1 MADVITRFRLETT
14 QYDSKLRDAAKGLKE
29 VVRVAELGGKDF
41 TNFSQKQVEAARA
54 LGNTA
59 SGANNAK
66 DRLKDLVGA
75 FNDTA
80 KAYNNLSSAQ
90 QQSDFGKA
98 LSQSLEQLQQRIKDT
113 KQELYGLSST
123 VEDVKQKSGGG
134 LFGEGGL
141 TGMLQVAGGNLLAY
155 GIQKLGSEIGETIQ
169 QSVELA
175 KSGEG
180 IRMAFDRLNRPDL
193 LSNLKEATHGTVSE
207 LELMKAAVQFNDFK
221 LPVEQLGTMLEFAQ
235 KKAKDTGQSVDY
247 MVQSIVTGLGR
258 KSLMILDNLGLS
270 AAQIK
275 EKMAETG
282 DMTTAVAS
290 IIKEQMSEAGEYV
303 ETAADR
309 AARAA
314 ADAQNQMEQLG
325 RQAMPVAE
333 QWSQTWLTIKTGA
346 LDLLNSAITPL
357 INALTTAGRLRAAQQ
372 ERGSQGRVAQ
382 QIAWLQNPGSEGK
395 QSVYE
400 RINDSYVDEINHAR
414 TEYNKLR
421 KDAIWNPFAAWNADK
436 ALANLNAIKQ
446 EFANFK
452 AQATPIMKPSG
463 NKIEVKTDEAVQSVD
478 TLKKKLAELQEQRRN
493 AIQSKDKGLS
503 ADLLKQIN
511 QVKSEIKG
519 LDPNALKTG
528 STGTN
533 PVKQAADKVA
543 SAQHEY
549 AQSIEMAK
557 MQLDNGTKTEA
568 EYKKQLLSAEERL
581 WNALGDAYQIHKDPK
596 YKDAQDDCAANI
608 KRLGGEVNASIEA
621 QKKAQ
626 EAARELEQAQKKTA
640 AALDKSAEAWRSGNL
655 KGYMQAQKQVSGD
668 VTPAIGSDAF
678 RYTSENLDAFV
689 GELKDNLSKADIGSK
704 LYNDLSAQLADA
716 NALGNLIQTAI
727 KNGIDVA
734 EFNPQELWRK
744 VFGDNP
750 GDYISDETWE
760 NIRKKIE
767 EIIGKP
773 IKLNLKTGETTSGGR
788 SSQKNNPY
796 LKTREDGKTE
806 ASISGVLGGLGSGMS
821 QMVNGIEQLGI
832 DVPEGIKNAINAM
845 QGISTIL
852 TGIAT
857 TVLAIEAI
865 AGADAIIPFAR
876 GGMIKAFSGTLVGT
890 TYSGDQLRGIDQS
903 GQIYGLNAGEV
914 VLNRAQV
921 GNIASQL
928 SGGMAAM
935 QLSAIITG
943 EQLRLVLNNNGRR
956 TGRGEYVTTKFR

>member
-41 TNFSQKQVEAARA
+41 KNFSDKAIENARA
-54 LGNTA
+54 LGQTA
-59 SGANNAK
+59 SGATNAK
-66 DRLKDLVGA
+66 DRLKDLVGS
-75 FNDTA
+75 FNEAA
-80 KAYNNLSSAQ
+80 KAYNNLSQTQ
-90 QQSDFGKA
+90 QQRDFGKA

-113 KQELYGLSST
+113 KQELYGIGNA
-123 VEDVKQKSGGG
+123 VEEVKQKSGG
-134 LFGEGGL
+134 LFGEGGF
-141 TGMLQVAGGNLLAY
+141 TGMLQVAGGNMLAA
-155 GIQKLGSEIGETIQ
+155 GIQKLGSEIGDTIQ

-180 IRMAFDRLNRPDL
+180 IRMAFERLNRPDL

-270 AAQIK
+270 AAQVK

-282 DMTTAVAS
+282 DMTTAVAA

-314 ADAQNQMEQLG
+314 ADAQNQMEKLG

-346 LDLLNSAITPL
+346 LDLLNSAVTPL

-372 ERGSQGRVAQ
+372 DRGSQGRVAQ

-446 EFANFK
+446 EFADFK
-452 AQATPIMKPSG
+452 SQAAPIMKPSG
-463 NKIEVKTDEAVQSVD
+463 NKIDVKTDEAVQDVD
-478 TLKKKLAELQEQRRN
+478 TLKK
-493 AIQSKDKGLS
+493 
-503 ADLLKQIN
+503 
-511 QVKSEIKG
+511 
-519 LDPNALKTG
+519 KTG

-543 SAQHEY
+543 AAQHEY

-568 EYKKQLLSAEERL
+568 DYKKQLLSAEERL
-581 WNALGDAYQIHKDPK
+581 WKALGDAYNIHKDPK
-596 YKDAQDDCAANI
+596 YKEAQDECAANI
-608 KRLGGEVNASIEA
+608 KKLGGEVNASIEA
-621 QKKAQ
+621 QKKQQ
-626 EAARELEQAQKKTA
+626 EATRQLEQAEKKVA
-640 AALDKSAEAWRSGNL
+640 DAMEKSADAWRKGDL
-655 KGYMQAQKQVSGD
+655 QGYMQAQKSVGGD
-668 VTPAIGSDAF
+668 VSPAIGSEAF
-678 RYTSENLDAFV
+678 GYTSSNLDAFV
-689 GELKDNLSKADIGSK
+689 GNLKQKLSQAEVGST
-704 LYNDLSAQLADA
+704 LYNQLTAQLADA
-716 NALGNLIQTAI
+716 NALGNLMQTAI

-734 EFNPQELWRK
+734 QFDPQELWRK

-806 ASISGVLGGLGSGMS
+806 ASIAGVLGGLGSGMS

-832 DVPEGIKNAINAM
+832 DVPEGLKNALNAM

-857 TVLAIEAI
+857 TVIAIEAI
-865 AGADAIIPFAR
+865 AGADAIIPFAH
-876 GGMIKAFSGTLVGT
+876 GGIVKAFSGTLVGN

-903 GQIYGLNAGEV
+903 GQLYGLNAGEV

-935 QLSAIITG
+935 QLQAIITG

-956 TGRGEYVTTKFR
+956 TGRGEYVTTNFR